1 MTRSTYSI
9 PAAPTCNVR
18 GCSREASFDGES
30 RSYFGT
36 CDECGLVGFEHCI
49 ARECL
54 VGGHTWLQSDRR
66 RLADGSYVFT
76 CPSCGFVGDRL
87 AWAARTGRIAGE
99 VDRENKVLPWLVG
112 TRREVQEKAL
122 RDAFTPRTRRQ
133 WGEPSWGSIEY
144 ARAYLAATA

>member
-1 MTRSTYSI
+1 MTRSTYTI

-18 GCSREASFDGES
+18 GCSGEASFDGES

-36 CDECGLVGFEHCI
+36 CDECGLVGFEHCT

-54 VGGHTWLQSDRR
+54 VGGHTWLQSERR

-76 CPSCGFVGDRL
+76 CPSCGFGGDRL
-87 AWAARTGRIAGE
+87 AWAERTGRLQGE
-99 VDRENKVLPWLVG
+99 ADRSGSAAWLIP
-112 TRREVQEKAL
+112 TRREVQEKHL
-122 RDAFTPRTRRQ
+122 RDAWTPNRRTQ
-133 WGEPSWGSIEY
+133 WGEPSWGRITY